1 MAIAPVNK
9 FISIAVPVAPGQNKL
24 YEVPTGTSALVLYAQ
39 VANVGVNTYP
49 TVTFTQRRKTRSTG
63 NTRDIRIIRDVE
75 IPPNDAVILIDG
87 RMVLEKTPLVIDSL
101 YITGTQTGVTT
112 INDAVYDEPSG
123 TVTVTTAGVH
133 GFSVNSEITIAGIAF
148 TCPDKTAGITT
159 TIFPDPQKSYMV
171 ESIVDSVGTSKTFTS
186 IVGTSKGY
194 KHVYNPAVHTF
205 IRSESNSL
213 SKTNLS
219 NATKFTPTGVNY
231 NPKTGI
237 ASFTVPN
244 QGLDFITTSPS
255 DDFKPTAAVYDGNV
269 GILTLTKAAHG
280 FLNGK
285 LISIKDGALTFT
297 CDMDGDT
304 NKKTYPRSTDPISGR
319 WISIGNT
326 TTDTFEVDVGKSP
339 FNYYDVSAAEY
350 DPVAGIATL
359 TIGSHDLVAGVT
371 SVRLATQSLTFTCTY
386 DGDAHAT
393 PKTYPRANGT
403 EGASGDDPAYNDAVT
418 ITSTTNSTI
427 SLDVGTAN
435 ANTGIHTFVP
445 ATKLTPTAAT
455 YDPVSGI
462 LTCTVASHKIE
473 TGDAI
478 KIDNGS
484 ITFSCDYGCYSG
496 VSSHKSYPRS
506 TDPASGEWLAA
517 TKVDANKFKVHV
529 GSTTDLSIHT
539 FQSALAGIT
548 RSVVKVG
555 GAYPHTAVPGDFLTG
570 GVQTSSSTLGI
581 ATESLVFTCTMDN
594 NLTEHAYPRTTDPA
608 HNTALSITEADC
620 NSVSVDVGISSA
632 GGQVAPLQMEFL
644 ASILENSNA

>member
-39 VANVGVNTYP
+39 VSNVGVNTYP
-49 TVTFTQRRKTRSTG
+49 TVTFTQRRQTRSTG
-63 NTRDIRIIRDVE
+63 NTRDVRIIKDVE

-101 YITGTQTGVTT
+101 YLTGTQTGVTT
-112 INDAVYDEPSG
+112 INDAVYDEPTG
-123 TVTVTTAGVH
+123 IVTVTTAGVH
-133 GFSVNSEITIAGIAF
+133 GFSVNSEITLAGIAF
-148 TCPDKTAGITT
+148 TCPAKTAGITT
-159 TIFPDPQKSYMV
+159 TIFPDPQKSYIID
-171 ESIVDSVGTSKTFTS
+171 SIVDSVGTSKTFTS
-186 IVGTSKGY
+186 VVGRSKGY

-205 IRSESNSL
+205 IRSETDSL

-219 NATKFTPTGVNY
+219 NVTKFTPTGVNY

-237 ASFTVPN
+237 ASFTVPDK
-244 QGLDFITTSPS
+244 GLDFITTDES
-255 DDFKPTAAVYDGNV
+255 FKPTGAVYDGNV

-280 FLNGK
+280 FFNGN
-285 LISIKDGALTFT
+285 LVSFVDGALTFT

-304 NKKTYPRSTDPISGR
+304 NKKTYPRSIDPISGR
-319 WISIGNT
+319 WVSIGNT
-326 TTDTFEVDVGKSP
+326 TTDTFEVNVGKTP
-339 FNYYDVSAAEY
+339 FNYFDVSAAEY

-371 SVRLATQSLTFTCTY
+371 SVRLATQSLTFTCTF

-393 PKTYPRANGT
+393 PKTYPRASGT
-403 EGASGDDPAYNDAVT
+403 DGAGADDPAYNDAVS
-418 ITSTTNSTI
+418 IASTTTNTI
-427 SLDVGTAN
+427 SLNVGTAN
-435 ANTGIHTFVP
+435 ANTGIHTFVA
-445 ATKLTPTAAT
+445 ATKLTPTTAT
-455 YDPVSGI
+455 YDPVTGI
-462 LTCTVASHKIE
+462 LTCTVASHKID

-478 KIDNGS
+478 KIDDGS

-496 VSSHKSYPRS
+496 VSSHKSYPRNS
-506 TDPASGEWLAA
+506 DPFSGEWLAA
-517 TKVDANKFKVHV
+517 TKVDANKFKVNV
-529 GSTTDLSIHT
+529 GASPDLSPHS

-548 RSVVKVG
+548 RSVVKAG
-555 GAYPHTAVPGDFLTG
+555 GAYPHAAVTADFLTN
-570 GVQTSSSTLGI
+570 GVKKSSSTLGI

-594 NLTEHAYPRTTDPA
+594 NLTEHTYPRTTDPA

-620 NSVSVDVGISSA
+620 NSVSVNVGVTSA
-632 GGQVAPLQMEFL
+632 GGQAAPLQMEFL